1 MTSDPL
7 AIVEAWP
14 SEVPLIPLEQAL
26 EQSLL
31 QSGLSRQD
39 YIKRL
44 VQDLHKPRLQR
55 MVDEMR
61 LMILGQIP
69 VQKLSS
75 VIVSFV
81 IFRR

>member
-7 AIVEAWP
+7 AIVEGWP

-31 QSGLSRQD
+31 QSGLNRQD

-44 VQDLHKPRLQR
+44 AQDLHKPR
-55 MVDEMR
+55 
-61 LMILGQIP
+61 P
-69 VQKLSS
+69 VSYTHLTLPTNRE
-75 VIVSFV
+75 V
-81 IFRR
+81 